1 MTPCFA
7 EPSEHSIPTY
17 IVSALDFDDYNQTLD
32 DATKSW
38 ADVNKFKGK
47 FGQVLICPDE
57 NGGIERAL
65 LGIGSPKD
73 RKRVRFCLAAAA
85 NKLPP
90 ATYHIANDFDLPS
103 KEYELF
109 GWLMLGYRFAKYKE
123 VKAGNPLLVAPD
135 WADRA
140 RVEAMVKAEILC
152 ADLINTPTN
161 DMGPAELEKEAELIA
176 AEFSMDFKV
185 IRGDKLLS
193 QNFPMIHAVGRASVS
208 EPRLIELRNGSLGPK
223 ICLVGKGV
231 CFDTGGLNLKSG
243 SSMAG
248 MKKDMGG
255 SANVLALTRMIMELG
270 YPCQL
275 QVLIPAVENS
285 VSGNAFRPQDILIS
299 RKGLSVEINNTDA
312 EGRLILADALTYAG
326 EGDPDLILSM
336 ATLTGAARVAVGQ
349 DLAPFFAGTQKN
361 AMALMTSSEI
371 AKDPVWQLPFWDPYE
386 YLIEPG
392 IADLDNAPKGGVGGA
407 ITAALFLRR
416 FVPDPDRYIH
426 FDIFAVNAI
435 ATPGRPFGGATQ
447 GARAVFH
454 ALDELLVHP

>member
-7 EPSEHSIPTY
+7 EPSEDTVPTY
-17 IVSALDFDDYNQTLD
+17 ILSSLNCDEFYQSLNAKAKIWV
-32 DATKSW
+32 
-38 ADVNKFKGK
+38 DVNQFKGK
-47 FGQVLICPDE
+47 FGQALICPDE
-57 NGGIERAL
+57 QGGIERAL
-65 LGIGSPKD
+65 LGIGSLED
-73 RKRVRFCLAAAA
+73 QKRVRFCLATAAQ
-85 NKLPP
+85 KLPP
-90 ATYHIANDFDLPS
+90 AVYHIANDFDLPA

-109 GWLMLGYRFAKYKE
+109 GWLMLGYRFATYKE
-123 VKAGNPLLVAPD
+123 VKSGSPLLVAPD
-135 WADRA
+135 WANQA
-140 RVEAMVKAEILC
+140 RVEAMIKAETLC

-161 DMGPAELEKEAELIA
+161 DLGPAELEKEAAQIA

-185 IRGDKLLS
+185 IRGSELLS
-193 QNFPMIHAVGRASVS
+193 QNFPMIHTVGRASAS
-208 EPRLIELRNGSLGPK
+208 EPRLIELKHGTSGPK

-231 CFDTGGLNLKSG
+231 CFDTGGLNLKPG

-255 SANVLALTRMIMELG
+255 SANVLALTRMIVELN

-275 QVLIPAVENS
+275 QVLVPAVENS

-326 EGDPDLILSM
+326 ESDPDLIVSM

-349 DLAPFFAGTQKN
+349 DLAPFFAGTQKK
-361 AMALMTSSEI
+361 AMALMTSSET

-386 YLIEPG
+386 DLIEPG
-392 IADLDNAPKGGVGGA
+392 IADLDNAPKGGAGGA

-416 FVPDPDRYIH
+416 FVPDPERYIH
-426 FDIFAVNAI
+426 FDIFAANAT
-435 ATPGRPFGGATQ
+435 AKPGRPLGGATQ
-447 GARAVFH
+447 GVRALVH
-454 ALDELLVHP
+454 ALDDLVRP

>member
-7 EPSEHSIPTY
+7 EPSEHTVPTY
-17 IVSALDFDDYNQTLD
+17 ILSPLNFDDFHQSLDAQT
-32 DATKSW
+32 KNW
-38 ADVNKFKGK
+38 VDVNQFKGK
-47 FGQVLICPDE
+47 FGQALICPDE
-57 NGGIERAL
+57 NGGIKRAL

-73 RKRVRFCLAAAA
+73 RKRSRFCLATAVQ
-85 NKLPP
+85 KLPP
-90 ATYHIANDFDLPS
+90 ATYNIVNDFNLPS

-109 GWLMLGYRFAKYKE
+109 GWLMLGYRFSKYKE
-123 VKAGNPLLVAPD
+123 VKAGSPLLVAPD

-140 RVEAMVKAEILC
+140 QVEAMVKAETLC
-152 ADLINTPTN
+152 ANLINTPTN
-161 DMGPAELEKEAELIA
+161 NLGPAELEKEAEQIA

-185 IRGDKLLS
+185 IRGNELLS
-193 QNFPMIHAVGRASVS
+193 QNFPMIHTVGRASAS
-208 EPRLIELRNGSLGPK
+208 QPRLIELRHGSKGPK

-231 CFDTGGLNLKSG
+231 CFDTGGLNLKPG

-255 SANVLALTRMIMELG
+255 SANVLALTRMILDLD

-326 EGDPDLILSM
+326 EGDPDLIVSM

-361 AMALMTSSEI
+361 AMALMISSET

-386 YLIEPG
+386 DLIEPG

-426 FDIFAVNAI
+426 FDIFAANAT
-435 ATPGRPFGGATQ
+435 AKPGRPLGGATQ

-454 ALDELLVHP
+454 ALDDLVHP